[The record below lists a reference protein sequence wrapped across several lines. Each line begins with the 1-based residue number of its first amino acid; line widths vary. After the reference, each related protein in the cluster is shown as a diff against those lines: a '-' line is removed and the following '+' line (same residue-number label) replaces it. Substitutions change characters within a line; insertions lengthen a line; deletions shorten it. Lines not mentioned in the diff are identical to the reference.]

1 MLYFSNV
8 GDEKR
13 VERLGFP
20 YDSNL
25 KMGQFGIVSPFC
37 YFPLWYPP
45 LVFALGGVGVLRFRC
60 QLSIRSA
67 LICVSVVAALLGMVV
82 AL

>member
-1 MLYFSNV
+1 LLYFSNV

-20 YDSNL
+20 YDSAL

-37 YFPLWYPP
+37 YFPLWYPT
-45 LVFALGGVGVLRFRC
+45 LALGLTGVGIIRLGCGFT
-60 QLSIRSA
+60 LRSA
-67 LICVSVVAALLGMVV
+67 IIAMTVVAGLLGMAVGI
-82 AL
+82 